1 MKLTVDVPA
10 ETQDDLLGS
19 AGKVY
24 EGLSDKD
31 IDEVESIAL
40 ERSSFFHDRPTS

>member
-1 MKLTVDVPA
+1 VEVPPEA
-10 ETQDDLLGS
+10 NGDLLGL
-19 AGKVY
+19 AGQVY

-40 ERSSFFHDRPTS
+40 DRSSFFHDRPTS